1 MKNILSIL
9 TFAVCLINCKAQQV
23 YPLNTYYEDAPNYA
37 YMKDLDNL
45 LPQYVGIYKANY
57 DGNQITLFIT
67 KEDMY
72 LKDYGSGDR
81 KFYRDVLHIKYT
93 VKKISNGAILQDN
106 QTPNPNDPNL
116 NKIISMG
123 TNENDNNS
131 ISLRYSGTNCG
142 VGWGRITLKKINS
155 TQITWSY
162 YPNDSLFSNGDCP
175 GSSDVTVYLPDTE
188 NLVFTK
194 Q

>member
-1 MKNILSIL
+1 MKKILLLL
-9 TFAVCLINCKAQQV
+9 TIAISVINCKAQQQI
-23 YPLNTYYEDAPNYA
+23 YPLNTFYKDAPNYA

-45 LPQYVGIYKANY
+45 LPPYVGTYKATY
-57 DGNQITLFIT
+57 QGNEITLFIT
-67 KEDMY
+67 KEDHS
-72 LKDYGSGDR
+72 LIDHSNNR
-81 KFYRDVLHIKYT
+81 KHYEDVLHVKYN
-93 VKKISNGAILQDN
+93 VKKITTGSILQDN
-106 QTPNPNDPNL
+106 LNPPSPIRNE
-116 NKIISMG
+116 IISMG

-175 GSSDVTVYLPDTE
+175 GSPDITVYLPDTE